1 MAFTEDNSSQLPALK
16 LLINLGYEY
25 LENTEVIKLR
35 EGRETNVILTDVLRE
50 RLQEINTIKIGRK
63 TAKFEEANIER
74 AIQKLKDIPLS
85 EGLVQA
91 CNYTYK
97 LLTYGCALEQ
107 SIDGDKK
114 SHTLQYIDWE
124 NPENNK
130 FHVVEEFSVMR
141 TGRKDTYRPDIV
153 LFVNGIPL
161 VVIECKSPTIKEPIK
176 QAISQHIRN
185 QQEDAIQQLYVYTQV
200 LMATSLTEAKYATAN
215 TKEEFWAVWKE
226 KDDCYINSLH
236 DIVNA
241 PLAGG
246 DLDKLFSNPDLRNQF
261 DKMAYEE
268 KYAMEV
274 NATKQDILL
283 YGIASKERLLVF
295 IKDFVLFE
303 GGVIKKVARFQQFF
317 AINKIIDRIKPIR
330 NGKRK
335 GGVIWH
341 TQGSGKSLTMAMLAR
356 KIRLT
361 IPNAQIILVTD
372 RTDLDRQI
380 TETLKK
386 VDIEVLNASS
396 GKQLVNLLKGNGDFV
411 VTTIINKFDAAVKN
425 IADNKFENPNT
436 FVLIDEGHRTQYGF
450 FNVNMERVLPNAC
463 FIVFTGTPLMKKN
476 KNTAEKFGGIIDTYT
491 IVEAEEDGAIVP
503 ILYEGRLAIQDVNKA
518 ALDRGVDMV
527 MEDLEDYQKADL
539 KKKMSKAGL
548 ISKTDQ
554 NIYQIAFDI
563 SKHFKDNW
571 GVDREGN
578 HSGFRGM
585 VVCDDKLTAVKYKKA
600 FDLIGKVKTEIVMS
614 PPDTR
619 ENNEDV
625 HSSQAPEVKQYYD
638 LLKTKYGTEIDK
650 TIIQQYEYTE
660 NIELLIVIDKLLTGF
675 DVPQTI
681 VMYLCRKLKEHTLLQ
696 AIARVNRVYP
706 GKDYG
711 YIIDY
716 AGVMQELQEAIE
728 TYSTNPNG
736 FDPDDIKGALTD
748 IKEEVKKLPR
758 AYADLL
764 DIFKPI
770 KNKHN
775 IDEYI
780 VLLADEAL
788 REEFYS
794 KFSTYSR
801 ILKIALSTVE
811 FHEHTPQK
819 EIDLYRAELK
829 KYASIRVAVNNTY
842 LDTVRFAQYE
852 KQLQKLLDQHVI
864 TEDIIRLVEPINIL
878 DTESFEEEI
887 ERLVGPRAKAEKIA
901 AATSKY
907 ISVNMD
913 IDPVLF
919 KKLSELITETISD
932 MRANRLSEIEALNRL
947 KEIKCQAL
955 KGTTNEIPA
964 EIGDKRRKI
973 AVYHALEAEKQL
985 KNSAV
990 EVTLFFDELLAN
1002 LEVVDWH
1009 KNNDI
1014 IKRIELEFGDYL
1026 MDVMDLSM
1034 DQSDD
1039 ITRKLIE
1046 IAIANK

>member
-16 LLINLGYEY
+16 LLLNLDYKY
-25 LENTEVIKLR
+25 LDTTEVINLR
-35 EGRETNVILTDVLRE
+35 EGREANVILTEVLRE
-50 RLQEINTIKIGRK
+50 RLREINTIKIKGK
-63 TAKFEEANIER
+63 TTKFEEANIER

-114 SHTLQYIDWE
+114 SYTIQYIDWE
-124 NPENNK
+124 NPENNIY
-130 FHVVEEFSVMR
+130 HVVEEFSVMR

-161 VVIECKSPTIKEPIK
+161 VVIESKSPTIKEPIK

-185 QQEDAIQQLYVYTQV
+185 QQEDGIQHLYVYAQV

-226 KDDCYINSLH
+226 KDDSYFNSIH
-236 DIVNA
+236 NVVNKS
-241 PLAGG
+241 LKTE
-246 DLDKLFSNPDLRNQF
+246 DLEKLFANPDIRNHS
-261 DKMAYEE
+261 DKNAYEE
-268 KYAMEV
+268 KYALEV
-274 NATKQDILL
+274 KPSVQDVLI
-283 YGIASKERLLVF
+283 YGLASKERLLAF

-317 AINKIIDRIKPIR
+317 AINKIINRIKPIR

-335 GGVIWH
+335 GGVVWH

-356 KIRLT
+356 KIMLT
-361 IPNAQIILVTD
+361 IHNAQIILVTD

-386 VDIEVLNASS
+386 VDIDVLNASS

-425 IADNKFENPNT
+425 IEENKFTNPNT
-436 FVLIDEGHRTQYGF
+436 FVLIDEGHRTQHGF

-491 IVEAEEDGAIVP
+491 IIEAEEDGAIVP
-503 ILYEGRLAIQDVNKA
+503 ILYEGRLAVQDVNKA
-518 ALDRGVDMV
+518 ALDRGVDLV

-563 SKHFKDNW
+563 SKHFKENW

-585 VVCDDKLTAVKYKKA
+585 VVCDDKLTAIKYKKA
-600 FDLIGKVKTEIVMS
+600 FDLIGRVKTEVVMS

-625 HSSQAPEVKQYYD
+625 HSSQSPEVKQYYD
-638 LLKTKYGTEIDK
+638 LLKTKYGSEIDK
-650 TIIQQYEYTE
+650 SIIKQYEYAE

-716 AGVMQELQEAIE
+716 AGVMEELQEAIQ
-728 TYSTNPNG
+728 TYSNNPDG
-736 FDPDDIKGALTD
+736 FDPEDLKGSLTD

-780 VLLADEAL
+780 TLLSDEAL

-801 ILKIALSTVE
+801 VLKIALSTIE
-811 FHEHTPQK
+811 FHENTSIK
-819 EIDLYRAELK
+819 EIDLYRNELK

-842 LDTVRFAQYE
+842 LDTVSFSQYE

-907 ISVNMD
+907 ISVNVD

-919 KKLSELITETISD
+919 KKLSDLIAETISD
-932 MRANRLSEIEALNRL
+932 MRANRLSEIEALARL
-947 KEIKCQAL
+947 KEYKAQAL
-955 KGTTNEIPA
+955 KGSINEIPDQVS
-964 EIGDKRRKI
+964 DKRRKI
-973 AVYHALEAEKQL
+973 AIYNALEVEEKL
-985 KNSAV
+985 KDKSI
-990 EVTLFFDELLAN
+990 EITIMFDELLSK
-1002 LEVVDWH
+1002 LEVVDWY

-1014 IKRIELEFGDYL
+1014 INRIELEFGDYL

-1034 DQSDD
+1034 DKSDE
-1039 ITRKLIE
+1039 ITRRLIE

>member
-25 LENTEVIKLR
+25 LDNTEVMKR
-35 EGRETNVILTDVLRE
+35 RDGRETNVILTDVLRE

-124 NPENNK
+124 NPENNI

-226 KDDCYINSLH
+226 KEDSYIQSIH
-236 DIVNA
+236 DIVNRS
-241 PLAGG
+241 LIGE
-246 DLDKLFSNPDLRNQF
+246 DLYKLFSNPDLRNQY
-261 DKMAYEE
+261 DKLAYEE
-268 KYAMEV
+268 KYALEV

-283 YGIASKERLLVF
+283 YGIASKERLLAF

-380 TETLKK
+380 TEILKK

-425 IADNKFENPNT
+425 IAENKFENPNT
-436 FVLIDEGHRTQYGF
+436 FVLIDEGHRTQHGF

-527 MEDLEDYQKADL
+527 MEDLEDYQKANL

-585 VVCDDKLTAVKYKKA
+585 VVCDDKLTAIKYKKA

-625 HSSQAPEVKQYYD
+625 HSSQSPEVKQYYD
-638 LLKTKYGTEIDK
+638 LLRTKYGNEIDK
-650 TIIQQYEYTE
+650 TIIQQYEFTE

-696 AIARVNRVYP
+696 AIARVNRVYS

-736 FDPDDIKGALTD
+736 FDPDDIIGALTD
-748 IKEEVKKLPR
+748 IKSEINKLPR

-811 FHEHTPQK
+811 FHENTPIK
-819 EIDLYRAELK
+819 EIDLYRDELK
-829 KYASIRVAVNNTY
+829 KYASIRVAINNTY
-842 LDTVRFAQYE
+842 LDTVSFAQYE
-852 KQLQKLLDQHVI
+852 KQLQKLLDQHVF

-919 KKLSELITETISD
+919 KKLSDLISETISD
-932 MRANRLSEIEALNRL
+932 MRANRLSEMEALSRL
-947 KEIKCQAL
+947 KEFKAQAL
-955 KGTTNEIPA
+955 KGTTNEIPT

-973 AVYHALEAEKQL
+973 AVYHALEAEEQL
-985 KNSAV
+985 KDSAV
-990 EVTLFFDELLAN
+990 EVTVYFDELLAN
-1002 LEVVDWH
+1002 LEVVDWY

>member
-16 LLINLGYEY
+16 LLLNLDYKY
-25 LENTEVIKLR
+25 LDNNEVVKLR
-35 EGRETNVILTDVLRE
+35 EGREANVILTEVLRK
-50 RLQEINTIKIGRK
+50 RLREINTIKIKGK
-63 TAKFEEANIER
+63 TTKFEEANIER

-114 SHTLQYIDWE
+114 SYTIQYIDWE
-124 NPENNK
+124 NPENNVY
-130 FHVVEEFSVMR
+130 HVVEEFSVMR

-161 VVIECKSPTIKEPIK
+161 VVIESKSPTIKEPIK

-185 QQEDAIQQLYVYTQV
+185 QQEDGIQHLYVYAQV
-200 LMATSLTEAKYATAN
+200 LMATSLSEAKYATAN

-226 KDDCYINSLH
+226 KDDAYCNSIH
-236 DIVNA
+236 NVVNKSLKA
-241 PLAGG
+241 E
-246 DLDKLFSNPDLRNQF
+246 DLEKLFANPDIRNHS
-261 DKMAYEE
+261 DKKAYEE
-268 KYAMEV
+268 KYALEV
-274 NATKQDILL
+274 NPSVQDVLI
-283 YGIASKERLLVF
+283 YGLASKERLLAF

-317 AINKIIDRIKPIR
+317 AINKIINRIKPIR

-335 GGVIWH
+335 GGVVWH

-356 KIRLT
+356 KIMLT

-386 VDIEVLNASS
+386 VDIDVLNASS

-425 IADNKFENPNT
+425 IEENKFTNPNT
-436 FVLIDEGHRTQYGF
+436 FVLIDEGHRTQHGF

-491 IVEAEEDGAIVP
+491 IIEAEEDGAIVP
-503 ILYEGRLAIQDVNKA
+503 ILYEGRLAVQDVNKV
-518 ALDRGVDMV
+518 ALDRGVDLV

-563 SKHFKDNW
+563 SKHFKENW

-578 HSGFRGM
+578 HSGYRGM
-585 VVCDDKLTAVKYKKA
+585 VVCDDKLTAIKYKKA
-600 FDLIGKVKTEIVMS
+600 FDLIGRVKTEVVMS

-625 HSSQAPEVKQYYD
+625 HSSQSPEVKQYYD
-638 LLKTKYGTEIDK
+638 LLKTKYGSEIDK
-650 TIIQQYEYTE
+650 SIIKQYEYAE

-716 AGVMQELQEAIE
+716 AGVMEQLQEAIQ
-728 TYSTNPNG
+728 TYSNNPDG
-736 FDPDDIKGALTD
+736 FDPEDLKGSLTD

-780 VLLADEAL
+780 TLLADEAL
-788 REEFYS
+788 REEFYA

-801 ILKIALSTVE
+801 ILKIALSTIE
-811 FHEHTPQK
+811 FHENTSIK
-819 EIDLYRAELK
+819 EIDLYRNELK

-842 LDTVRFAQYE
+842 LDTVSFSQYE

-907 ISVNMD
+907 ISVNVD

-919 KKLSELITETISD
+919 KKLSDLIAETISD
-932 MRANRLSEIEALNRL
+932 MRANRLSEIEALARL
-947 KEIKCQAL
+947 KEYKAQAL
-955 KGTTNEIPA
+955 KGSINEIPD
-964 EIGDKRRKI
+964 EVSDKRRKI
-973 AVYHALEAEKQL
+973 AIYNALEVEEKL
-985 KNSAV
+985 KDKSI
-990 EVTLFFDELLAN
+990 EITIMFDELLSK
-1002 LEVVDWH
+1002 LEVVDWY

-1014 IKRIELEFGDYL
+1014 INRIELEFGDYL

-1034 DQSDD
+1034 DKSDEV
-1039 ITRKLIE
+1039 TRRLIE

>member
-16 LLINLGYEY
+16 LLINLGYKY
-25 LENTEVIKLR
+25 LENTEVMKLR
-35 EGRETNVILTDVLRE
+35 ESRETNVILTDVLRE

-226 KDDCYINSLH
+226 KDDNYINSLY

-241 PLAGG
+241 PLKGE
-246 DLDKLFSNPDLRNQF
+246 DLYKLFSNPDLRNQF

-268 KYAMEV
+268 KYAMEI

-283 YGIASKERLLVF
+283 YGIASKERLLAF

-436 FVLIDEGHRTQYGF
+436 FVLIDEGHRTQHGF

-491 IVEAEEDGAIVP
+491 IIEAEEDGAIVP
-503 ILYEGRLAIQDVNKA
+503 ILYEGRLAVQDVNKA
-518 ALDRGVDMV
+518 ALDRGVDLV

-563 SKHFKDNW
+563 SKHFKENW

-585 VVCDDKLTAVKYKKA
+585 VVCDDKLTAIKYKKA
-600 FDLIGKVKTEIVMS
+600 FDLIGKLKTEIVMS

-625 HSSQAPEVKQYYD
+625 HTSQSPEVKQYYD

-811 FHEHTPQK
+811 FHEQTPQK
-819 EIDLYRAELK
+819 EIDLHRAELK

-842 LDTVRFAQYE
+842 LDKVSFAQYE

-913 IDPVLF
+913 IDPILF
-919 KKLSELITETISD
+919 KKLSDLISETISD

-947 KEIKCQAL
+947 KEIKGQAL

-973 AVYHALEAEKQL
+973 AVYHALEAEEQL

>member
-1 MAFTEDNSSQLPALK
+1 MAFTEDNISQIPALK
-16 LLINLGYEY
+16 LLINLGYDY
-25 LENTEVIKLR
+25 LSPSEALQLR
-35 EGRETNVILTDVLRE
+35 ENRESNVILTDILRE
-50 RLQEINTIKIGRK
+50 RLMHINDIKIGSKK
-63 TAKFEEANIER
+63 TKFESTNIEK
-74 AIQKLKDIPLS
+74 AIQKLQDIPLS

-91 CNYTYK
+91 CNQIYN
-97 LLTYGCALEQ
+97 LLVFGHALEQ

-114 SHTLQYIDWE
+114 SHTIQYIDWE
-124 NPENNK
+124 NPTNNY
-130 FHVVEEFSVMR
+130 FHVSEEFSVLR
-141 TGRKDTYRPDIV
+141 TGRKDTYRPDIS

-161 VVIECKSPTIKEPIK
+161 AIIECKSPTIKTPIHE
-176 QAISQHIRN
+176 AISQHIRN
-185 QQEDAIQQLYVYTQV
+185 QQENGIRNLYVYSQV
-200 LMATSLTEAKYATAN
+200 LLATSLLETKYATTN
-215 TKEEFWAVWKE
+215 TKEEFWAIWKE
-226 KDDCYINSLH
+226 KEVQFIDGLDDLVNTALSK
-236 DIVNA
+236 DIEA
-241 PLAGG
+241 
-246 DLDKLFSNPDLRNQF
+246 KLFSNPDIRTKS
-261 DKMAYEE
+261 DHIAYQE
-268 KYAMEV
+268 KYQQYVAP
-274 NATKQDILL
+274 TQQDIFIQGLL
-283 YGIASKERLLVF
+283 SPERLLAIV
-295 IKDFVLFE
+295 KDFILFE
-303 GGVIKKVARFQQFF
+303 AGVVKKIARFQQFF
-317 AINKIIDRIKPIR
+317 SINKIIERIKPVR
-330 NGKRK
+330 NGKRR

-356 KIRLT
+356 KIQDT
-361 IPNAQIILVTD
+361 INNPQIILVTD
-372 RTDLDRQI
+372 RIDLDRQI
-380 TETLKK
+380 TSTLQK
-386 VDIEVLNASS
+386 VEVDVINAAS
-396 GKQLVNLLKGNGDFV
+396 GKQLVSLLKGNGDFV
-411 VTTIINKFDAAVKN
+411 TTTIINKFDAAVKSLSDNQLTSHN
-425 IADNKFENPNT
+425 I
-436 FVLIDEGHRTQYGF
+436 FVLIDEAHRTQHGV

-463 FIVFTGTPLMKKN
+463 FVVFTGTPLMKKN
-476 KNTAEKFGGIIDTYT
+476 KNTAKKFGGIIDTYT

-518 ALDRGVDMV
+518 ALDRGVDLV
-527 MEDLEDYQKADL
+527 MEELEDYQKADP
-539 KKKMSKAGL
+539 KKKMSNAGL

-585 VVCDDKLTAVKYKKA
+585 VVCDDKLTAIKYKKA

-736 FDPDDIKGALTD
+736 FDPDDIKGTLTD

-758 AYADLL
+758 SYADLL

-811 FHEHTPQK
+811 FHDQAPQK

-842 LDTVRFAQYE
+842 LDTVSFAQYE

-919 KKLSELITETISD
+919 KKLSDLISETISD

-947 KEIKCQAL
+947 KEIKGQAL
-955 KGTTNEIPA
+955 KGTTSEIPA
-964 EIGDKRRKI
+964 E
-973 AVYHALEAEKQL
+973 
-985 KNSAV
+985 
-990 EVTLFFDELLAN
+990 
-1002 LEVVDWH
+1002 
-1009 KNNDI
+1009 
-1014 IKRIELEFGDYL
+1014 
-1026 MDVMDLSM
+1026 
-1034 DQSDD
+1034 
-1039 ITRKLIE
+1039 
-1046 IAIANK
+1046 

>member
-16 LLINLGYEY
+16 LLLSLDYKY
-25 LENTEVIKLR
+25 LEANEVVKLR
-35 EGRETNVILTDVLRE
+35 EGREANVILTEVLKE
-50 RLQEINTIKIGRK
+50 RLREINTIKIKGK
-63 TAKFEEANIER
+63 TTKFEEANIER

-114 SHTLQYIDWE
+114 SYTIQYIDWE
-124 NPENNK
+124 NPENNVY
-130 FHVVEEFSVMR
+130 HVVEEFSVMR

-161 VVIECKSPTIKEPIK
+161 VVIESKSPTIKEPIK

-185 QQEDAIQQLYVYTQV
+185 QQEDGIQHLYVYAQV

-226 KDDCYINSLH
+226 KEDSYSNSIH
-236 DIVNA
+236 DVVNKKLKA
-241 PLAGG
+241 E
-246 DLDKLFSNPDLRNQF
+246 DLDKLFSNPEIRNHF

-268 KYAMEV
+268 KYALEV
-274 NATKQDILL
+274 NPTVQDVLI
-283 YGIASKERLLVF
+283 YGLASKERLLAF

-317 AINKIIDRIKPIR
+317 AINKIINRIKPIR

-356 KIRLT
+356 KIILT
-361 IPNAQIILVTD
+361 VPNAQIILVTD

-386 VDIEVLNASS
+386 VDIDVLNASS
-396 GKQLVNLLKGNGDFV
+396 GKQLINLLKGNGDFV

-425 IADNKFENPNT
+425 IEENKFTNPNT
-436 FVLIDEGHRTQYGF
+436 FVLIDEGHRTQHGF

-491 IVEAEEDGAIVP
+491 IIEAEEDGAIVP
-503 ILYEGRLAIQDVNKA
+503 ILYEGRLAVQDVNKT
-518 ALDRGVDMV
+518 ALDRGVDLV
-527 MEDLEDYQKADL
+527 MEDLEDYQKTDL

-554 NIYQIAFDI
+554 NIDQIAFDI
-563 SKHFKDNW
+563 SKHFKENW

-585 VVCDDKLTAVKYKKA
+585 VVCDDKPSAIKYKKA
-600 FDLIGKVKTEIVMS
+600 FDLIGKVKTEVVMS

-625 HSSQAPEVKQYYD
+625 HSSQSPEVKQYYD
-638 LLKTKYGTEIDK
+638 LLKTKYGNEIDK
-650 TIIQQYEYTE
+650 TIIQQYEFAE

-681 VMYLCRKLKEHTLLQ
+681 VMYLCRKLRNHTLLQ

-716 AGVMQELQEAIE
+716 AGVMEELQEAIQ
-728 TYSTNPNG
+728 TYSNNSEG
-736 FDPDDIKGALTD
+736 FDPEDLKGSLTD
-748 IKEEVKKLPR
+748 IKEEIKKLPR

-764 DIFKPI
+764 EIFKPI

-780 VLLADEAL
+780 TLLADEAL

-801 ILKIALSTVE
+801 ILKIALSTIE
-811 FHEHTPQK
+811 FHENTSIR
-819 EIDLYRAELK
+819 EIDLYRNDLK

-842 LDTVRFAQYE
+842 LDTVSFSQYE

-907 ISVNMD
+907 ISVNVD

-919 KKLSELITETISD
+919 KKLSDLITETISD
-932 MRANRLSEIEALNRL
+932 MRANRLSEIEALARL
-947 KEIKCQAL
+947 KEFKAQAL
-955 KGTTNEIPA
+955 KGSINEIPDQVS
-964 EIGDKRRKI
+964 DKRRKI
-973 AVYHALEAEKQL
+973 AIYNALEIEEKL
-985 KNSAV
+985 KDKSI
-990 EVTLFFDELLAN
+990 EITLMFDELLSK
-1002 LEVVDWH
+1002 LEVVDWY

-1014 IKRIELEFGDYL
+1014 INRIELEFGDYL

-1034 DQSDD
+1034 DKSDEV
-1039 ITRKLIE
+1039 TRRLIE

>member
-25 LENTEVIKLR
+25 LENTEVMKLR

-50 RLQEINTIKIGRK
+50 RLQAINTIKIGRK

-200 LMATSLTEAKYATAN
+200 LMATSLTAAKYATAN

-226 KDDCYINSLH
+226 KDDNYINSIH
-236 DIVNA
+236 AIVNA
-241 PLAGG
+241 PLEGEN
-246 DLDKLFSNPDLRNQF
+246 LHKLFSNPDLRNQF

-283 YGIASKERLLVF
+283 YGIASKERLLAF

-425 IADNKFENPNT
+425 IAENKFENPNT
-436 FVLIDEGHRTQYGF
+436 FVLIDEGHRTQHGF

-527 MEDLEDYQKADL
+527 MEELEDYQKADL

-585 VVCDDKLTAVKYKKA
+585 VVCDDKLTAIKYKKA
-600 FDLIGKVKTEIVMS
+600 FDLIGRVKTEVVMS

-625 HSSQAPEVKQYYD
+625 HSSQSPEVKQYYD
-638 LLKTKYGTEIDK
+638 LLKTKYGSEIDK
-650 TIIQQYEYTE
+650 SIIKQYEYAE

-716 AGVMQELQEAIE
+716 AGVMEQLQEAIQ
-728 TYSTNPNG
+728 TYSNNPDG
-736 FDPDDIKGALTD
+736 FDPEDLEGSLTD

-780 VLLADEAL
+780 KLLSDEAL

-801 ILKIALSTVE
+801 ILKIALSTIE
-811 FHEHTPQK
+811 FHENSSIK
-819 EIDLYRAELK
+819 EIDLYKNELK

-842 LDTVRFAQYE
+842 LDTVSFSQYE

-864 TEDIIRLVEPINIL
+864 TENIIRLVEPISIL

-907 ISVNMD
+907 ISVNVD

-919 KKLSELITETISD
+919 KKLSDLIAETISD
-932 MRANRLSEIEALNRL
+932 MRANRLSEIEALARL
-947 KEIKCQAL
+947 KEYKAQAL
-955 KGTTNEIPA
+955 KGSINEIPD
-964 EIGDKRRKI
+964 EVSDKRRKI
-973 AVYHALEAEKQL
+973 AIYNALEVEEKL
-985 KNSAV
+985 KDKSI
-990 EVTLFFDELLAN
+990 EITIMFDELLSK
-1002 LEVVDWH
+1002 LEVVDWY

-1014 IKRIELEFGDYL
+1014 INRIELEFGDYL

-1034 DQSDD
+1034 DKSDEV
-1039 ITRKLIE
+1039 TRRLIE

>member
-25 LENTEVIKLR
+25 LDNTEVMKLR

-226 KDDCYINSLH
+226 KDDNYINSIH
-236 DIVNA
+236 AIVNV
-241 PLAGG
+241 PLKGE
-246 DLDKLFSNPDLRNQF
+246 DLYKLFSNPDLRNQF

-283 YGIASKERLLVF
+283 YGIASKERLLAF

-361 IPNAQIILVTD
+361 IPNAQIVLVTD

-425 IADNKFENPNT
+425 IEENKFTNPNT
-436 FVLIDEGHRTQYGF
+436 FVLIDEGHRTQHGF

-463 FIVFTGTPLMKKN
+463 FVVFTGTPLMKKN
-476 KNTAEKFGGIIDTYT
+476 RNTAEKFGGIIDTYT

-503 ILYEGRLAIQDVNKA
+503 ILYEGRLAIQDVNKV
-518 ALDRGVDMV
+518 ALDRGVDLV
-527 MEDLEDYQKADL
+527 MEDLEEYQKVDL
-539 KKKMSKAGL
+539 KKKMSKDGL

-554 NIYQIAFDI
+554 NIDQIAFDI

-571 GVDREGN
+571 GVDKQGN

-585 VVCDDKLTAVKYKKA
+585 VVCDDKLTAIKYKKA
-600 FDLIGKVKTEIVMS
+600 FDLVGKVKTEVVMS

-625 HSSQAPEVKQYYD
+625 HSSQSPEVKQYYD
-638 LLKTKYGTEIDK
+638 LLRTKYGNEIDK
-650 TIIQQYEYTE
+650 TIIQQYEYGE
-660 NIELLIVIDKLLTGF
+660 SIELLIVIDKLLTGF

-728 TYSTNPNG
+728 TYSDNPNG
-736 FDPDDIKGALTD
+736 FDPEDIKGALTD
-748 IKEEVKKLPR
+748 IKEEVRKLPR

-775 IDEYI
+775 IDEYV

-794 KFSTYSR
+794 KFSVYSR
-801 ILKIALSTVE
+801 ILKIALATVE
-811 FHEHTPQK
+811 FHENTATK
-819 EIDLYRAELK
+819 EIDLYREELK
-829 KYASIRVAVNNTY
+829 KFANIRVAVNNTF
-842 LDTVRFAQYE
+842 LDTVSFAQYE

-864 TEDIIRLVEPINIL
+864 TKDIIRLVEPVNIL

-919 KKLSELITETISD
+919 KKLSDLISETISN
-932 MRANRLSEIEALNRL
+932 MRANRLSELEALSRL
-947 KEIKCQAL
+947 KELKAQAL
-955 KGTTNEIPA
+955 KGSTNDIPT

-973 AVYHALEAEKQL
+973 AVYHALEAEEQL
-985 KNSAV
+985 KGNAV
-990 EVTLFFDELLAN
+990 EITVIFDELLTK
-1002 LEVVDWH
+1002 LEIVDWH
-1009 KNNDI
+1009 KNKDI

-1026 MDVMDLSM
+1026 MDVIDVSM
-1034 DQSDD
+1034 DKSDE